1 MEKAFLLFL
10 LGRIFFL
17 ESLYLGMEYVLWVV
31 QNPKK
36 IHVCCTRICPPHS
49 YIPSTFFSHTTIFY
63 KKGRKYGLFE
73 GHSWLYVH
81 LISNSLHFL
90 WIMRR
95 WFDGN
100 FLLPIFFS
108 FLAIPHLHSC
118 CKRKL
123 YCMSVILFAGNCSKK
138 VRGSKLGLQQNKC
151 LSEVLLPLILNQIG

>member
-1 MEKAFLLFL
+1 MCCGWCRIPKRSMFVVLAFVRRTHTYLL
-10 LGRIFFL
+10 
-17 ESLYLGMEYVLWVV
+17 
-31 QNPKK
+31 P
-36 IHVCCTRICPPHS
+36 
-49 YIPSTFFSHTTIFY
+49 FSPTPLFSI

-73 GHSWLYVH
+73 GLSWLYVH
-81 LISNSLHFL
+81 LISNTLHFL
-90 WIMRR
+90 WNMRR

-108 FLAIPHLHSC
+108 FLAIPHLHSW

-138 VRGSKLGLQQNKC
+138 VRGSKLSLQQNKC